1 MATLVAVFR
10 ETREGAAMRYVA
22 YYRVSTAK
30 QAYGLE
36 AQQSDVRAFL
46 GQHGGVLEEEFIERK
61 SGEKDK
67 NRPELQKA
75 LAYCRKHKCR
85 LLLAKLDRV
94 SRDVEFIAWL
104 MKQVP
109 FTVVSMPNADPFQV
123 HIWAALA
130 QQERTMIAQRTKAGL
145 KVAKANGKQLGGLR
159 PGSLRFKAEADQ
171 RALELK
177 PLFDQM
183 SGLSAREIAEELNKR
198 KVPTANGCIWHS
210 TTVLR
215 MMRR

>member
-1 MATLVAVFR
+1 
-10 ETREGAAMRYVA
+10 MRYVA

-46 GQHGGVLEEEFIERK
+46 GQHGGSLEAEFIERK
-61 SGEKDK
+61 SGKDDK

-75 LAYCRKHKCR
+75 LAYCRKHKGCK

-104 MKQVP
+104 MKQGP
-109 FTVVSMPNADPFQV
+109 FVVASMPNADPFQL

-145 KVAKANGKQLGGLR
+145 AVVKAKGVKLGGLR
-159 PGSLRFKAEADQ
+159 PGTERIMEEADK
-171 RALELK
+171 RAAELK
-177 PLFDQM
+177 PLLASMQGM
-183 SGLSAREIAEELNKR
+183 SARAMADRLNKQG
-198 KVPTANGCIWHS
+198 VYTPNGGKWHS

-215 MMRR
+215 VLRREV